1 LRAPRTRWIVGAA
14 ALSVTPQLQR
24 AGWTALA
31 VTAMLHAVVLALGD
45 YMRGGQRW
53 SRILRTFLVG
63 AFIVLLLLALV
74 GANTLFNLRVR
85 LGLP

>member
-1 LRAPRTRWIVGAA
+1 
-14 ALSVTPQLQR
+14 
-24 AGWTALA
+24 
-31 VTAMLHAVVLALGD
+31 MLHAVVLALGD

-53 SRILRTFLVG
+53 SRILRAFLVG